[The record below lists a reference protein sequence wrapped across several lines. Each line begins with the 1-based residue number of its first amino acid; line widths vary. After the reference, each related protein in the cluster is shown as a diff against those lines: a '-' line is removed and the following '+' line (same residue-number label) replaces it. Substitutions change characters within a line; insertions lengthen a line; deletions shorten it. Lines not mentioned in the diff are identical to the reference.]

1 MLRAIA
7 FSTATLLAA
16 CTTSAQ
22 GQQPSTMQSND
33 PPVNAR
39 LVNNT
44 GAEIGQVMFTP
55 APTGVVIRMTVNA
68 GGLSPGWHGTH
79 LHMVGDCSDTAK
91 FEHAGA
97 HIKATGTNHG
107 LLYASGP
114 ENGDLPNLWAANDGS
129 ASAEM
134 FTNLISLAEM
144 SDADGSALMIH
155 AGPDDHMTQPTG
167 NSGDRVACAA
177 LRS

>member
-7 FSTATLLAA
+7 FSSVAILAA
-16 CTTSAQ
+16 CTTPAQ
-22 GQQPSTMQSND
+22 GQPPATTQAAG
-33 PPVNAR
+33 PPVTAT
-39 LVNNT
+39 LVNNSGT
-44 GAEIGQVMFTP
+44 EIGQVRFTP
-55 APTGVVIRMTVNA
+55 APTGVLIRLTVNA

-79 LHMVGDCSDTAK
+79 LHAVGDCSDPAK
-91 FEHAGA
+91 FEHAGS
-97 HIKATGTNHG
+97 HIKANGTNHG

-114 ENGDLPNLWAANDGS
+114 ENGDLPNLWAASDGS

-134 FTNLISLAEM
+134 FTNLTSLREM
-144 SDADGSALMIH
+144 QDADGSGFVIH